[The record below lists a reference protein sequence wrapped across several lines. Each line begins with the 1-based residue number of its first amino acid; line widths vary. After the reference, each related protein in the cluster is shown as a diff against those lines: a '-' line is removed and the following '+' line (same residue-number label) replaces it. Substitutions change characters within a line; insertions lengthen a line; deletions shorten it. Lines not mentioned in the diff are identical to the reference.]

1 MSLAANGTWVFLP
14 NCLTSRKNIAGDG
27 FTTFLQSSH
36 MRTMVLVYK
45 NLQSW
50 VIFGESVGK
59 YSIHGAYGSVP
70 FSSWTFRPHM
80 ICFLTSQ
87 STLKVWN
94 HSSLSLGMGQNH
106 HTLRFL
112 KMLQKGYCMFSEYLV
127 LRWFESTLLARLD
140 TPSSFLWIP
149 SFFEQFRR
157 TIHENPS
164 QIGLVMACLK
174 IAYPQRWCVD
184 GCWAWPN
191 ALNDDVS

>member
-1 MSLAANGTWVFLP
+1 MGKYMERMWQRLSPYLDVLFNDRLRAAQKCEVTRMIPICEPW
-14 NCLTSRKNIAGDG
+14 CWYIY
-27 FTTFLQSSH
+27 LQ
-36 MRTMVLVYK
+36 
-45 NLQSW
+45 NW
-50 VIFGESVGK
+50 VIFGENVGK

-80 ICFLTSQ
+80 ICFLWQ

-106 HTLRFL
+106 HTLPFL

-127 LRWFESTLLARLD
+127 LGWFESTLLARLD

-157 TIHENPS
+157 TIHEKPS

-191 ALNDDVS
+191 ALDVS